1 METFEQIWETS
12 RTNSWSW
19 AYPLVMWTGIGTLI
33 ALSLLRNRWL
43 RRSAKVV
50 TILGFSL
57 AATAYSARE
66 IQEKWRIRG
75 EWADTHPGRMTDDG
89 RDALTRDGANLT
101 IGPVVRGLQACIVF
115 IAATGMLAVVRIV
128 VTRKPSPKPVL
139 DACVETGA
147 ASSPLVSDNPYHPPQ
162 DAT

>member
-1 METFEQIWETS
+1 METFEQIWDTS
-12 RTNSWSW
+12 RINSWSW
-19 AYPLVMWTGIGTLI
+19 AYPVVLWTGIGALI
-33 ALSLLRNRWL
+33 AFSLLRNRWL

-50 TILGFSL
+50 AILGFSL

-75 EWADTHPGRMTDDG
+75 EWADTHPGRMTDDS

-101 IGPVVRGLQACIVF
+101 IGPIVRGLQAFIVF
-115 IAATGMLAVVRIV
+115 IAVTGILAVVRIV
-128 VTRKPSPKPVL
+128 VTRKQLLKPAR
-139 DACVETGA
+139 DGCDGTA
-147 ASSPLVSDNPYHPPQ
+147 AARSPLVSDKPYHPPQ